1 MAIWLI
7 VSSCSSK
14 SIPVSS
20 GCLSFCEQIPEP
32 KGKMFRENM
41 NSETY
46 NFLVEV
52 HNLKHCGCLTE
63 QNEIIACQKKYEVE
77 Q

>member
-1 MAIWLI
+1 MAIWLT
-7 VSSCSSK
+7 VSSCSNK
-14 SIPVSS
+14 SIPVSN
-20 GCLSFCEQIPEP
+20 GCLEFCEQIPEP
-32 KGKMFRENM
+32 KGQMFRKNM
-41 NSETY
+41 DNSTF

>member
-1 MAIWLI
+1 MAIWLT

-14 SIPVSS
+14 SISVSS
-20 GCLSFCEQIPEP
+20 GCLEFCEQIPDP
-32 KGKMFRENM
+32 KLQMFKQNL
-41 NSETY
+41 NNETF

-63 QNEIIACQKKYEVE
+63 QSEIIACQEKYQVKK
-77 Q
+77 

>member
-1 MAIWLI
+1 MLLFA
-7 VSSCSSK
+7 SSCSNK
-14 SIPVSS
+14 SIPVNS
-20 GCLSFCEQIPEP
+20 GCMEFCEQIPDP
-32 KGKMFRENM
+32 KLQMFKQNL
-41 NSETY
+41 NNDTF

-63 QNEIIACQKKYEVE
+63 QSEIIACQKKYQVE

>member
-32 KGKMFRENM
+32 KGKMFRKNM
-41 NSETY
+41 DNETY

-52 HNLKHCGCLTE
+52 HNLKHCGCLAD
-63 QNEIIACQKKYEVE
+63 QNEMLACQKKYEVE

>member
-1 MAIWLI
+1 MLI
-7 VSSCSSK
+7 FASSCSSK

-20 GCLSFCEQIPEP
+20 GCLEFCEQIPDP
-32 KGKMFRENM
+32 KLHMFKQNL
-41 NSETY
+41 NNDTF

-63 QNEIIACQKKYEVE
+63 QSEIIACQEKYQV
-77 Q
+77 QK

>member
-1 MAIWLI
+1 ME
-7 VSSCSSK
+7 
-14 SIPVSS
+14 
-20 GCLSFCEQIPEP
+20 FCEQIPEP

-46 NFLVEV
+46 SFLVEV

-63 QNEIIACQKKYEVE
+63 QNEIIACQEKYQVK